1 MPMPVPARHK
11 RPSRSRYGRS
21 SAMKIG
27 TRGRY
32 ALSALVDLAVHGNGA
47 PVALCEIAERQDIS
61 LFYLEQLFV
70 RLRRASLV
78 NSVRGRCG
86 GYVLAKPAGG
96 IAIADVMRAV
106 GESVHPARCDCR
118 GGRDDCLSHDL
129 WDQLGDEMLR
139 YLDSVSLEDVCQR
152 RVRRRVEAG
161 AVAAE

>member
-1 MPMPVPARHK
+1 
-11 RPSRSRYGRS
+11 
-21 SAMKIG
+21 MKIG

-32 ALSALVDLAVHGNGA
+32 ALSALVDLAVHGTNT

-70 RLRRASLV
+70 KLRRASLV

-86 GYVLAKPAGG
+86 GYVLAKPAAG

-106 GESVHPARCDCR
+106 GEEVHPARCDCR

-129 WDQLGDEMLR
+129 WEQLGDEMLR
-139 YLDSVSLEDVCQR
+139 YLDSVSLEDVCER
-152 RVRRRVEAG
+152 RVRRRLERG

>member
-1 MPMPVPARHK
+1 
-11 RPSRSRYGRS
+11 
-21 SAMKIG
+21 MKIG

-32 ALSALVDLAVHGNGA
+32 ALSALVDLAVHGTAA

-70 RLRRASLV
+70 KLRRASLV

-86 GYVLAKPAGG
+86 GYVLAKPASN

-106 GESVHPARCDCR
+106 GEQVHPARCDCR

-129 WDQLGDEMLR
+129 WEQLGDEMLR

-152 RVRRRVEAG
+152 KIRRRIEAG

>member
-1 MPMPVPARHK
+1 
-11 RPSRSRYGRS
+11 
-21 SAMKIG
+21 MKIG

-32 ALSALVDLAVHGNGA
+32 ALSALVDLAVHGTSA

-70 RLRRASLV
+70 RLRRENLV

-86 GYVLAKPAGG
+86 GYVLARPASD
-96 IAIADVMRAV
+96 IAIADIMRAV
-106 GESVHPARCDCR
+106 GEPVHPGRCDCR

-129 WDQLGDEMLR
+129 WEQLGDEILR

-152 RVRRRVEAG
+152 RVRRRVEAD

>member
-1 MPMPVPARHK
+1 
-11 RPSRSRYGRS
+11 
-21 SAMKIG
+21 MKIG

-32 ALSALVDLAVHGNGA
+32 ALSALVDLAVHGSTQ

-70 RLRRASLV
+70 KLRRASLV

-86 GYVLAKPAGG
+86 GYVLAKPAAA
-96 IAIADVMRAV
+96 IAIADIMRAV
-106 GESVHPARCDCR
+106 GEQVHPARCECR

-129 WDQLGDEMLR
+129 WEQLGDEMLR

-152 RVRRRVEAG
+152 RVRRRADAG

>member
-1 MPMPVPARHK
+1 
-11 RPSRSRYGRS
+11 
-21 SAMKIG
+21 MKIG
-27 TRGRY
+27 TKGRY

-86 GYVLAKPAGG
+86 GYVLAKTADA
-96 IAIADVMRAV
+96 IVIADIMRAV

-129 WDQLGDEMLR
+129 WEQLGDEMLR

-152 RVRRRVEAG
+152 RIRRRSEAG

>member
-1 MPMPVPARHK
+1 
-11 RPSRSRYGRS
+11 
-21 SAMKIG
+21 MKIG
-27 TRGRY
+27 TKGRY
-32 ALSALVDLAVHGNGA
+32 ALSALVDLAVHGKGA

-86 GYVLAKPAGG
+86 GYVLAKTADA

-129 WDQLGDEMLR
+129 WEQLGDEMLR

-152 RVRRRVEAG
+152 KIRRRIEAG